1 MAAGSADAAA
11 PLAERFLQ
19 IFQPFPYVVCPSGS
33 CVSMVRNHYRDLL
46 PGQSQVE
53 AVGKRTYELCEFLFD
68 VLHVEAVPGRFPY
81 RVGLHQSCH
90 GLRELR
96 LASGSERVVPKF
108 NKVRSL
114 LSSLEGITLVDLTR
128 PDECC
133 GFGGVFSVEEEAL
146 SCAIGKDR
154 IADHRQAGTEVI
166 TGVDVSCLMHL
177 DGLLRREKEPLRVR
191 HVAEILAG
199 AAT

>member
-1 MAAGSADAAA
+1 M
-11 PLAERFLQ
+11 PR
-19 IFQPFPYVVCPSGS
+19 
-33 CVSMVRNHYRDLL
+33 
-46 PGQSQVE
+46 
-53 AVGKRTYELCEFLFD
+53 
-68 VLHVEAVPGRFPY
+68 
-81 RVGLHQSCH
+81 
-90 GLRELR
+90 
-96 LASGSERVVPKF
+96 F

-133 GFGGVFSVEEEAL
+133 GFGGVFSVEEEAV
-146 SCAIGKDR
+146 SCAMGKDR
-154 IADHRQAGTEVI
+154 IADHLQAGAEVI

-177 DGLLRREKEPLRVR
+177 DGLLRREKQPLKVR